1 VRALHPFEIARNAV
15 ALRVGTDLPRPR
27 KLSVPAP
34 GFALGAC
41 ERLHF
46 SPAGTHLIA
55 VTANGT
61 FLWDL
66 ATGTRGPKLAV
77 PSNPTEIAFAVD
89 GAQALARNEQGQFVR
104 LSLPDGAVL
113 AKFKAKHPW
122 RLDGTPGL
130 GPDDCV
136 LQLAHGGALLELDG
150 SNGKVRRQ
158 FPLEAT
164 GYSGEIHWFP
174 RAGAWI
180 VAQCSVD
187 NGRGRGVPSA
197 LWRWD
202 AGAPAP
208 RRLPGQWDQLGTAR
222 APGEDALLLH
232 HVVAPGR
239 PPRCALERFD
249 LATGTATPI
258 GETPGSIRP
267 LPSLAHDG
275 RAFGASTDDGPYLD
289 IGGEV
294 LRLPGL
300 ATYVQFHPTRDLVG
314 ISGRAAFVA
323 PRAEL
328 ARQLPE
334 LQVWNQE
341 RELGGRAYGRLS
353 ALAGAMPA
361 RLVVFARDH
370 EWLVQAERI
379 EGRHYAPLA
388 DAMRVRDDDPAAM
401 GGAIA
406 AMLARS
412 RTGLGAI
419 EPATPDERRPFH
431 GGTVTPPGP
440 GWSRGVAVA
449 FAPDATDASPLK
461 PAGAVGF
468 THENYP
474 MAALAP
480 DLDGAALVAALR
492 TLLEWFKP
500 RRG

>member
-1 VRALHPFEIARNAV
+1 MRPLHSFEIERNAM
-15 ALRVGTDLPRPR
+15 ALRIGTNLPKPR
-27 KLSVPAP
+27 KLAVPKP

-41 ERLHF
+41 ERLYF
-46 SPAGTHLIA
+46 SPAGTHLVV
-55 VTANGT
+55 VTSNGT

-66 ATGTRGPKLAV
+66 ATGTRGLKLAV
-77 PSNPTEIAFAVD
+77 PSNPSEVAFSVD
-89 GAQALARNEQGQFVR
+89 GAQVLVRNEQGQFAR
-104 LSLPDGAVL
+104 LSLPDGTLL
-113 AKFKAKHPW
+113 AKFKAKHRW

-130 GPDDCV
+130 GPEDRV
-136 LQLAHGGALLELDG
+136 LQLAHGGLLLELDG
-150 SNGKVRRQ
+150 SSGKVRRQ

-187 NGRGRGVPSA
+187 NGRGRGVPCA

-202 AGAPAP
+202 AGAPEP
-208 RRLPGQWDQLGTAR
+208 HRLPGQWDQLSTAR
-222 APGEDALLLH
+222 APGGEALLLH

-239 PPRCALERFD
+239 PARCVLERFD
-249 LATGTATPI
+249 LASGTVTPL
-258 GETPGSIRP
+258 GETPDSIRP

-275 RAFGASTDDGPYLD
+275 LAFGASAEDGPYIDL
-289 IGGEV
+289 GGDV

-328 ARQLPE
+328 ARQQPE
-334 LQVWNQE
+334 LQVWHQE
-341 RELGGRAYGRLS
+341 RELGARAYARLS
-353 ALAGAMPA
+353 VLAGTLPA
-361 RLVVFARDH
+361 RLVVFARGH
-370 EWLVQAERI
+370 EWLVQAERA

-388 DAMRVRDDDPAAM
+388 DAVCVRDDDPAAL
-401 GGAIA
+401 GDAIA

-412 RTGLGAI
+412 RTGLGDI

-431 GGTVTPPGP
+431 GGAVTPPGP
-440 GWSRGVAVA
+440 GWTQGVVVA

-468 THENYP
+468 THESYP
-474 MAALAP
+474 AAALAP
-480 DLDGAALVAALR
+480 DLEAAELVSALR
-492 TLLEWFKP
+492 RMLSWFKP